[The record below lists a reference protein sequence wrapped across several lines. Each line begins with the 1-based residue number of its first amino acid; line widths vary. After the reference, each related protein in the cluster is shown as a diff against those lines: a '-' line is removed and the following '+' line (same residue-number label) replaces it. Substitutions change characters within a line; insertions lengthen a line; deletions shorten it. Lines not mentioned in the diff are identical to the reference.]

1 MYYFKTIEPSK
12 KIVQKTSTNPSKALV
27 KTKKSTSIQS
37 NLKVYVVRLKPNQDL
52 NRELENFVRENN
64 LKAAF
69 VLTCVGSLTKAS
81 IRMAYSGMNKNE
93 VRTVFFTK
101 DL

>member
-1 MYYFKTIEPSK
+1 MIEPK
-12 KIVQKTSTNPSKALV
+12 KNIQKIPPKV
-27 KTKKSTSIQS
+27 VGKTKKSTSIPSLQS

-52 NRELENFVRENN
+52 NRELESFVRENN

-81 IRMAYSGMNKNE
+81 LRMAYSGMHKTE
-93 VRTVFFTK
+93 VRIAII
-101 DL
+101 D